1 MSILRPGP
9 PVIAGVLGFLAI
21 ERALE
26 TGACPGVRA
35 NEDPHGAVDLLSKYS
50 AVARHGTYKGLNQ
63 PRCQLA
69 SDFVLVN
76 VRMD

>member
-9 PVIAGVLGFLAI
+9 PVIAGALGFLAI

-35 NEDPHGAVDLLSKYS
+35 NEDPHGAVDSLSKYS
-50 AVARHGTYKGLNQ
+50 AVAATRHLQSKPAALPTG
-63 PRCQLA
+63 
-69 SDFVLVN
+69 V
-76 VRMD
+76 

>member
-35 NEDPHGAVDLLSKYS
+35 NEDPPWGSGFTIQIFGGRAT
-50 AVARHGTYKGLNQ
+50 RHLQRVKPAALPTG
-63 PRCQLA
+63 
-69 SDFVLVN
+69 V
-76 VRMD
+76 